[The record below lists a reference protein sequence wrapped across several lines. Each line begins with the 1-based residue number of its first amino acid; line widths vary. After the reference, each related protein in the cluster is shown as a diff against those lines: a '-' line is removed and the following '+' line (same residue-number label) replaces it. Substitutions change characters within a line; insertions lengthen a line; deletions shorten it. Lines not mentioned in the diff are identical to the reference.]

1 VRSFGPTPNQDSLYG
16 WRGGQGDVRL
26 SPPVAGIAPAES
38 KNGTSPEGNSPPAK
52 MPSGPPAA
60 VLPVGIPQFAT
71 VKDKVAN
78 GLRPMLDDGLDWLRT
93 NGFRT
98 VLHLRAPGEDDTADR
113 QQVEKRGMRYVAL
126 DVSSTTL
133 SRKTVDEFNRI
144 ASDAAGYPLFVYDRD
159 GSLAGA
165 LWYLQFRLV
174 ERDPDET
181 ARVRAANLGLREDRE
196 GNHRAMWLAVQK
208 LLSE

>member
-1 VRSFGPTPNQDSLYG
+1 VSSFGPSAGQDNSG
-16 WRGGQGDVRL
+16 WRAGENDVRL
-26 SPPVAGIAPAES
+26 SPPIASAPPVR
-38 KNGTSPEGNSPPAK
+38 TDTSPPAK
-52 MPSGPPAA
+52 LPSGPPAAQA
-60 VLPVGIPQFAT
+60 VLPVGIPQFNV

-93 NGFRT
+93 NGYRT

-113 QQVEKRGMRYVAL
+113 QQVEKRGMAYVSIE
-126 DVSSTTL
+126 VSAQTL
-133 SRKTVDEFNRI
+133 TRKTLDEFSRGV
-144 ASDAAGYPLFVYDRD
+144 SDPAGYPLFVYDRD

-165 LWYLQFRLV
+165 LWYLHFRLV
-174 ERDPDET
+174 DRDPDET